1 MKVWEKIYIWVLVL
15 FLITFN
21 SCLWFVFNYSY
32 QKNLELEKDVAL
44 QQWEIVYDK
53 FYNELEAIHNRG
65 SISDQSI
72 FELYESYVLRYY
84 QKNMGFELVKDGDL
98 LYTSKVGTMNYNSSK
113 EGKIS
118 SFYEDDPNYF
128 ALLEKRATDYELR
141 SLEFNQEKHI
151 GISTFF
157 SLGDSDYTFVMVKE
171 MYQFKQMWMQMVGI
185 FTFMDMVASLGLAL
199 LLGIVLPK
207 LLKPLSELS
216 EAANQMAKGE
226 YKQVLRVKGQDEL
239 ALLMDSFNKM
249 SIQVE
254 KGIEELRQEA
264 ENKQLFID
272 NFSHELRTPLTIIQG
287 YAQMIQQVKLDE
299 EQRLK
304 YLQYIVSESERM
316 QRMSNELLQLT
327 VLKREAVRYDWF
339 NNETLIKKVT
349 DPLFVMSQE
358 KSIQLAIDF
367 DEFRSYGNE
376 VLIENLMIN
385 LINNAMNACEADGI
399 VFVGLYENHLIV
411 KDDGIGMSEECQ
423 QHLFEPFYREDKS
436 RSRKS
441 GGVGLGMAICKQII
455 DYHQG
460 EITVSSAKEEGTI
473 IEVKF

>member
-1 MKVWEKIYIWVLVL
+1 MKVWEKIYVWVLVL

-21 SCLWFVFNYSY
+21 CCIWFVFNYSY

-84 QKNMGFELVKDGDL
+84 QKNMGFELFKDGDL

-113 EGKIS
+113 EGKIR
-118 SFYEDDPNYF
+118 SFYEDDSNYF
-128 ALLEKRATDYELR
+128 TLLEKRATDYELR
-141 SLEFNQEKHI
+141 SLEFNQEKYI

-157 SLGDSDYTFVMVKE
+157 SLGDSDYTLVMVKE

-185 FTFMDMVASLGLAL
+185 FTFMDIVASLGLAL

-216 EAANQMAKGE
+216 EASNQMAKGE
-226 YKQVLRVKGQDEL
+226 YKQFLRVKGQDEL

-349 DPLFVMSQE
+349 DSLFVMSQE
-358 KSIQLAIDF
+358 KSIQLVTDF

-385 LINNAMNACEADGI
+385 LINNAMNACKAGGS
-399 VFVGLYENHLIV
+399 VSVGLYKNHLIV
-411 KDDGIGMSEECQ
+411 KDDGIGMSEDCQ

>member
-1 MKVWEKIYIWVLVL
+1 MKVWEKIYVWVLVL

-21 SCLWFVFNYSY
+21 CCIWFVFNYSY
-32 QKNLELEKDVAL
+32 QKNLELEKDIAL

-84 QKNMGFELVKDGDL
+84 QKNMGFELFKDGDL
-98 LYTSKVGTMNYNSSK
+98 LYTSKVGTVNYNSSK
-113 EGKIS
+113 EGKIR
-118 SFYEDDPNYF
+118 SFYEDDSNYF
-128 ALLEKRATDYELR
+128 TLLEKRATDYELR
-141 SLEFNQEKHI
+141 SLEFNQEKYI

-157 SLGDSDYTFVMVKE
+157 SLGDSDYTLVMVKE

-185 FTFMDMVASLGLAL
+185 FTFMDIVASLGLAL

-216 EAANQMAKGE
+216 EASNQMAKGE
-226 YKQVLRVKGQDEL
+226 YKQFLRVKGQDEL

-316 QRMSNELLQLT
+316 QRMSNELLHLT
-327 VLKREAVRYDWF
+327 VLKHEAVRYDWF

-349 DPLFVMSQE
+349 DSLFVMSQE
-358 KSIQLAIDF
+358 KSIQLVTDF

-411 KDDGIGMSEECQ
+411 KDDGIGMSEDCQ